1 MTTIVCL
8 SILVYCIMGKDIR
21 SLLENVKDVDWK
33 GKGEELMEKIKPYAQ
48 TVGRAAAKPLLQFY
62 YVMVDESTPTLDKV
76 LLYAAIFYTISPVSL
91 IPSSVY
97 KLLGVLDE
105 GAAILYVYKKI
116 KERITPDIEQKVE
129 SILDEWFG
137 SKNVVISN
145 TI

>member
-1 MTTIVCL
+1 MYLEI
-8 SILVYCIMGKDIR
+8 IL
-21 SLLENVKDVDWK
+21 L
-33 GKGEELMEKIKPYAQ
+33 ELMEKIKPYAQ
-48 TVGRAAAKPLLQFY
+48 TVGRTAAKPLLQFY

-76 LLYAAIFYTISPVSL
+76 LIYAAIFYTISPVSL

-105 GAAILYVYKKI
+105 GAAILYVYKKV
-116 KERITPDIEQKVE
+116 KERITPEIELKVE

-137 SKNVVISN
+137 SKKFVISN

>member
-8 SILVYCIMGKDIR
+8 TILVYCIMGKDIR
-21 SLLENVKDVDWK
+21 SLLEKVKDVDWK

-48 TVGRAAAKPLLQFY
+48 TVGRTAAKPLLQFY
-62 YVMVDESTPTLDKV
+62 YVMVYESTPTLDKV
-76 LLYAAIFYTISPVSL
+76 LIYAAIFYTISPVSL

-105 GAAILYVYKKI
+105 GAAILYVYKKV
-116 KERITPDIEQKVE
+116 KERITPEIELKVE

-137 SKNVVISN
+137 TKYELVE
-145 TI
+145 

>member
-48 TVGRAAAKPLLQFY
+48 TVGRTTAKPLLQFY

-76 LLYAAIFYTISPVSL
+76 LIYAAIFYTISPVSL
-91 IPSSVY
+91 VPSSVY

-129 SILDEWFG
+129 SILDEWFV
-137 SKNVVISN
+137 SKNVVINN

>member
-8 SILVYCIMGKDIR
+8 TILVYCIMGKDIR
-21 SLLENVKDVDWK
+21 SLLEKVKDVDWK

-48 TVGRAAAKPLLQFY
+48 TVGRTAAKPLLQFY

-76 LLYAAIFYTISPVSL
+76 LIYSAIFYTISPVSL

-105 GAAILYVYKKI
+105 GAAILYVYKKV
-116 KERITPDIEQKVE
+116 KERITPEIELKVE

-137 SKNVVISN
+137 TKYELVE
-145 TI
+145 

>member
-8 SILVYCIMGKDIR
+8 TILVYCIMGKDIR
-21 SLLENVKDVDWK
+21 SLLEKVKDVDWK

-48 TVGRAAAKPLLQFY
+48 TVGRTTAKHLLQFY
-62 YVMVDESTPTLDKV
+62 YVMVDESIPTLDKV
-76 LLYAAIFYTISPVSL
+76 LIYAAIFYTISPVSL

-105 GAAILYVYKKI
+105 GAAILYVYKKV
-116 KERITPDIEQKVE
+116 KERITPEIELKVE

-137 SKNVVISN
+137 IKYEFVE
-145 TI
+145 

>member
-8 SILVYCIMGKDIR
+8 TILVYCIMGKDIR
-21 SLLENVKDVDWK
+21 SLLEKVKDVD
-33 GKGEELMEKIKPYAQ
+33 GRKGEELMEKIKPYAQ
-48 TVGRAAAKPLLQFY
+48 TVGRTTAKPLLQFY

-76 LLYAAIFYTISPVSL
+76 LIYAAIFYTISPVSL

-105 GAAILYVYKKI
+105 GAAILYVYKKV
-116 KERITPDIEQKVE
+116 KERITPEIELTVE

-137 SKNVVISN
+137 TKYELVE
-145 TI
+145 

>member
-8 SILVYCIMGKDIR
+8 TILVYCIMGKDIR
-21 SLLENVKDVDWK
+21 SLLEKVKDVDWK

-48 TVGRAAAKPLLQFY
+48 TVGRTAAKPLLQFY

-76 LLYAAIFYTISPVSL
+76 LIYAATFYTISPVSL

-105 GAAILYVYKKI
+105 GAAILYVYKKV
-116 KERITPDIEQKVE
+116 KERITPEIELKVE
-129 SILDEWFG
+129 SVLDEWFG
-137 SKNVVISN
+137 TQYELVE
-145 TI
+145 